1 MSGESDGIIA
11 GNADE
16 LADAIQSLIQRNL
29 RSAQGAPRSP
39 GTSQVD
45 TSADQTD
52 PVPGRDVS
60 YGSFAKI
67 QYFPSPINT
76 STPRDN
82 TDGSRTYVK
91 VLNAQVIGWTA
102 NRGSSYAEDTKTT
115 VLGTDGFSGTFKG
128 WSSNFLG

>member
-1 MSGESDGIIA
+1 MSDDGTIV
-11 GNADE
+11 GNADQ

-29 RSAQGAPRSP
+29 RSTAGAPRAP

-45 TSADQTD
+45 TTADQSD
-52 PVPGRDVS
+52 PVPGRDVA

-76 STPRDN
+76 SSPRDN
-82 TDGSRTYVK
+82 PDGSRTFVK
-91 VLNAQVIGWTA
+91 VMNAQVIGWTA

-115 VLGTDGFSGTFKG
+115 VLGTDGFSGTFTG
-128 WSSNFLG
+128 WSSQYQS